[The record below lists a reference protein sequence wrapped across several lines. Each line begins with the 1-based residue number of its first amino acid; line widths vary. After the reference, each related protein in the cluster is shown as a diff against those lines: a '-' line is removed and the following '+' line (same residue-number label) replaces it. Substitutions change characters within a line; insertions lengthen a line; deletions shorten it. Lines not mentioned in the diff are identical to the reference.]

1 MTRYLL
7 DTNHSSQL
15 IHDERSPIWDR
26 LDALSR
32 KQYAL
37 CWPSIAELWFMVFNS
52 DRIERNRAHLSSL
65 LPQFSIWRFEREEAL
80 EFGRI
85 RTELRKLGRPIPAV
99 DVMIAAIA
107 RANNLVVVSAYHHFS
122 FVRGLKVEN
131 WLE

>member
-52 DRIERNRAHLSSL
+52 DKTERNRARLSSL

-80 EFGRI
+80 ELGRI

-107 RANNLVVVSAYHHFS
+107 LANNLVVVSADRHFDL
-122 FVRGLKVEN
+122 VRGIKVEN

>member
-26 LDALSR
+26 LEALSR

-52 DRIERNRAHLSSL
+52 DKLERNRVRLSSL
-65 LPQFSIWRFEREEAL
+65 LRQFSIWRFEGEEAL

-107 RANNLVVVSAYHHFS
+107 RANNLVVLSADHHFN
-122 FVRGLKVEN
+122 FVQGLKVEN